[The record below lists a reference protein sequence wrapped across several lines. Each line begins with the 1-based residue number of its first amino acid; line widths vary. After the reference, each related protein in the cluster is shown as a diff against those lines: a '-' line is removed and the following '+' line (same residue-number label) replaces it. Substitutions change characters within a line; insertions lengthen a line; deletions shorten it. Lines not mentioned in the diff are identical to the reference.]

1 MKRSAFLIQSSL
13 VAGATLLGAPVFGNT
28 QKAKRLTVLH
38 TNDTHSQIEPLP
50 NDGRAYAGMGGMARR
65 ANLIKQI
72 RAQEENVLLLD
83 AGDMFQGTPYF
94 NYFGGEPEFKL
105 MSAMG
110 YDAITLGNHD
120 FDNGVAGL
128 ERVLHNAQFSILN
141 ANYNFSQ
148 TGLRGKFK
156 ANQIFDKG
164 GIKVGVF
171 GLGIKLAGLVPDS
184 LFQGIKYYDPI
195 AVAKEQVADLKK
207 QGAQLIICLSH
218 LGYEAANDAPSD
230 LILATQVSGIDLI
243 IGGHTHT
250 FLTEPKPVIH
260 PETGHQTLINQV
272 GWAGIN
278 LGRIDFSFTSKE
290 KSSSYKSGTYE
301 VK

>member
-1 MKRSAFLIQSSL
+1 MKRSEFLIQSSL
-13 VAGATLLGAPVFGNT
+13 IAGATLLGAPAFGNT
-28 QKAKRLTVLH
+28 QKVKKLTILH

-65 ANLIKQI
+65 ATLIKQI
-72 RAQEENVLLLD
+72 RSQEENVLLLD

-110 YDAITLGNHD
+110 YDAATVGNHD

-128 ERVLHNAQFSILN
+128 DRMLPNAQFSILN

-148 TGLRGKFK
+148 SALRGKFK
-156 ANQIFDKG
+156 ANQIFKKG
-164 GIKVGVF
+164 GIKIGVF

-184 LFQGIKYYDPI
+184 LFQGIKYSDPI
-195 AVAKEQVADLKK
+195 AIAKEQVADLKK
-207 QGAQLIICLSH
+207 QGAELIICLSH

-250 FLTEPKPVIH
+250 FLTEPKAIIH

-278 LGRIDFSFTSKE
+278 LGRIDFRFTGSVKTNAYQ
-290 KSSSYKSGTYE
+290 SNTYPI
-301 VK
+301 K

>member
-1 MKRSAFLIQSSL
+1 MKRSEFLIQSSL
-13 VAGATLLGAPVFGNT
+13 IAGATLLGAPAFGNT
-28 QKAKRLTVLH
+28 QKVKKLTILH

-65 ANLIKQI
+65 ATLIKQI
-72 RAQEENVLLLD
+72 RSQEENVLLLD

-110 YDAITLGNHD
+110 YDAATLGNHD

-128 ERVLHNAQFSILN
+128 ARMLPNAQFSILN

-148 TGLRGKFK
+148 SALSQKFK
-156 ANQIFDKG
+156 ANQLFEKG
-164 GIKVGVF
+164 GLKIGVF
-171 GLGIKLAGLVPDS
+171 GLGIKLSGLVPDS
-184 LFQGIKYYDPI
+184 LFQGIKYNDPI
-195 AVAKEQVADLKK
+195 AVAREQVADLQK
-207 QGAQLIICLSH
+207 QGAQMIICLSH

-250 FLTEPKPVIH
+250 FLTEPKAIIH

-278 LGRIDFSFTSKE
+278 LGRLDFRFTGNE
-290 KSSSYKSGTYE
+290 KSSTYKSNTYLI
-301 VK
+301 K

>member
-65 ANLIKQI
+65 ATLIKEI

-110 YDAITLGNHD
+110 YDAATLGNHD
-120 FDNGVAGL
+120 FDNGIAGL
-128 ERVLHNAQFSILN
+128 DRMLPNAKFSILN
-141 ANYNFSQ
+141 ANYDFSRNA
-148 TGLRGKFK
+148 LKGKFK
-156 ANQIFDKG
+156 ANQVFEKG
-164 GIKVGVF
+164 GIKIGVF
-171 GLGIKLAGLVPDS
+171 GLGIKLAGLVPDT
-184 LFQGIKYYDPI
+184 LFQGTKYADPI

-230 LILATQVSGIDLI
+230 LMLATQVSGIDLI

-250 FLTEPKPVIH
+250 FLTEPKAIYH

-278 LGRIDFSFTSKE
+278 LGRIDFTFNGKE
-290 KSSSYKSGTYE
+290 KLNNYKSDTYL